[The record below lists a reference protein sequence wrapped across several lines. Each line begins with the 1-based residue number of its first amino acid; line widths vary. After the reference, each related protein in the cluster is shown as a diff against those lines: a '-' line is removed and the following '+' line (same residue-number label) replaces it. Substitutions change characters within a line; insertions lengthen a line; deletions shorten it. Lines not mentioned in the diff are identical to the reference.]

1 MKWSLLELRK
11 YQETPLTFHET
22 LDLKAALMK
31 RDNLILDVAPVE
43 VEGLVSVDKK
53 GYIVHYTVQTT
64 LTVPSTRS
72 LEPVELPMDFSVDEV
87 FMTEEQFQSRD
98 EQMSADEILL
108 IEGPLLN
115 LAESIEDNILL
126 AIPMRVLTKEEEAA
140 TELQKA
146 MIGKLFPKKNTN
158 AEKWKKPRIKLILVL
173 QNYLNFLILNQKTTI
188 TSKIGIYC
196 IYYRCKT
203 LQGGVAKW
211 QYQLEEHQKLKKQ
224 NVVHTTS

>member
-108 IEGPLLN
+108 IEGDW
-115 LAESIEDNILL
+115 EVVS
-126 AIPMRVLTKEEEAA
+126 EEEYQRRKMEEAENKIDPRLA
-140 TELQKA
+140 KLSEL
-146 MIGKLFPKKNTN
+146 FD
-158 AEKWKKPRIKLILVL
+158 
-173 QNYLNFLILNQKTTI
+173 
-188 TSKIGIYC
+188 SKS
-196 IYYRCKT
+196 KDDDN
-203 LQGGVAKW
+203 K
-211 QYQLEEHQKLKKQ
+211 
-224 NVVHTTS
+224 

>member
-115 LAESIEDNILL
+115 LAESIEDYQRRK
-126 AIPMRVLTKEEEAA
+126 MEEAENKIDPRLA
-140 TELQKA
+140 KLSEL
-146 MIGKLFPKKNTN
+146 FD
-158 AEKWKKPRIKLILVL
+158 
-173 QNYLNFLILNQKTTI
+173 
-188 TSKIGIYC
+188 SKS
-196 IYYRCKT
+196 KDDDN
-203 LQGGVAKW
+203 K
-211 QYQLEEHQKLKKQ
+211 
-224 NVVHTTS
+224 

>member
-11 YQETPLTFHET
+11 YQETTLTFHET

-140 TELQKA
+140 TELPKGNDWEVVSEEEYQRRKMEEA
-146 MIGKLFPKKNTN
+146 ENKIDPRLAKLSELFD
-158 AEKWKKPRIKLILVL
+158 
-173 QNYLNFLILNQKTTI
+173 
-188 TSKIGIYC
+188 SKS
-196 IYYRCKT
+196 KDDDN
-203 LQGGVAKW
+203 K
-211 QYQLEEHQKLKKQ
+211 
-224 NVVHTTS
+224 

>member
-53 GYIVHYTVQTT
+53 GYIIHYTVQTT

-140 TELQKA
+140 TELPKGNDWEVVSEEEYQRRKMEEA
-146 MIGKLFPKKNTN
+146 ENKIDPRLAKLSELFD
-158 AEKWKKPRIKLILVL
+158 
-173 QNYLNFLILNQKTTI
+173 
-188 TSKIGIYC
+188 SKS
-196 IYYRCKT
+196 KDDDN
-203 LQGGVAKW
+203 K
-211 QYQLEEHQKLKKQ
+211 
-224 NVVHTTS
+224 

>member
-64 LTVPSTRS
+64 LKVPSTRS

-140 TELQKA
+140 TEL
-146 MIGKLFPKKNTN
+146 PKGSD
-158 AEKWKKPRIKLILVL
+158 WKKPRIKLILVL

>member
-140 TELQKA
+140 TEL
-146 MIGKLFPKKNTN
+146 PKGNDW
-158 AEKWKKPRIKLILVL
+158 EVVSEEEYQRRKWKKPRIKLILVL

-196 IYYRCKT
+196 
-203 LQGGVAKW
+203 V
-211 QYQLEEHQKLKKQ
+211 
-224 NVVHTTS
+224 

>member
-115 LAESIEDNILL
+115 LAES
-126 AIPMRVLTKEEEAA
+126 
-140 TELQKA
+140 
-146 MIGKLFPKKNTN
+146 
-158 AEKWKKPRIKLILVL
+158 
-173 QNYLNFLILNQKTTI
+173 
-188 TSKIGIYC
+188 S
-196 IYYRCKT
+196 
-203 LQGGVAKW
+203 
-211 QYQLEEHQKLKKQ
+211 
-224 NVVHTTS
+224 